1 MTFPIKKRTSA
12 ELLIG
17 RRAEIYIQKW
27 EPELSG
33 KIEEGKNVGA
43 YTNMWWE
50 WKLSWLP
57 DWNELLKGGMRNN
70 NDCQFEM
77 TLMLNERE
85 NILKGRES

>member
-1 MTFPIKKRTSA
+1 MMTFPIKKRTSA

-17 RRAEIYIQKW
+17 RRAEIYIQKC

-50 WKLSWLP
+50 
-57 DWNELLKGGMRNN
+57 
-70 NDCQFEM
+70 
-77 TLMLNERE
+77 
-85 NILKGRES
+85 